1 MNTETTLW
9 FNMKRRRPLKY
20 KFITNSN
27 RIKEVLLLYNI
38 VYIARV
44 GRKERVL
51 RCVNICAK

>member
-1 MNTETTLW
+1 MNIETALW

-20 KFITNSN
+20 KIITNSN
-27 RIKEVLLLYNI
+27 RIKKVLILYNI

-44 GRKERVL
+44 GRKESVL